1 MKVSE
6 LQEVFLTELGSLL
19 PEWKYVN
26 SPRTFKL
33 KSGNF
38 NWHLHISCINRASGF
53 DATADVAVEFL
64 DKKKKLIIVGA
75 ELGNIEG
82 AGQRRF
88 PVISYDDA
96 VGSARRLKLCFEAV
110 GLPFLNLYSD
120 PKVVLLSLKKGG
132 KDAMSIS
139 PLPNLH
145 DQQIEI
151 LSQYIEECTQQSV

>member
-6 LQEVFLTELGSLL
+6 LQEVFLIELGSLL
-19 PEWKYVN
+19 SEWKYVK
-26 SPRTFKL
+26 SQRTFKL
-33 KSGNF
+33 KFGNC
-38 NWHLHISCINRASGF
+38 NWYLHISCINHVSDF

-64 DKKKKLIIVGA
+64 DKRKKLIIVGA

-82 AGQRRF
+82 VGQRRF
-88 PVISYDDA
+88 PVASYDDA
-96 VGSARRLKLCFEAV
+96 VGSARRLKLYFEAV

-132 KDAMSIS
+132 KEAMLIS
-139 PLPNLH
+139 PLLTLH

-151 LSQYIEECTQQSV
+151 LSQYIEART